1 VRLISG
7 IVFLLWAGLVVLAP
21 VLGVWLASSLIAF
34 HAGPTWVAICGGAL
48 LFPALPLLW
57 EWRASV
63 AFKLRSSR
71 RQFGVPPRRKL
82 TFSARVIFR
91 TLALNVAFLAALAV
105 GFPEQAFPAL
115 ATRGDWFIDGKAGP
129 GAERMRGDLHAA
141 ASGLEWLYELAHENP
156 YKHKGDDAPVP
167 DSVKPV
173 VESTFMPAPTAR
185 RWIPGTAAWTRS
197 PAPVPE
203 PTGASKPPP
212 EPEPVELAQRPK
224 PPLPEPIAIDK
235 TPPFQPPQP
244 KPPQPVAV
252 HASDELADATYTVG
266 DTQWPWKDRPAAVL
280 SQMTPQDELSIDA
293 VARFIAARESDDFHR
308 VKALHD
314 WVVTRLRYDK
324 ATAAIHTRNGR
335 APQDAA
341 SVFAA
346 RTGVC
351 EGYARLMVAFGQ
363 VTGDRIVYLTGD
375 VREKTGE
382 AAPTGH
388 AWNAVELRGRWYL
401 VDTTWD
407 DPTMNDGSDAYR
419 TDYLFIP
426 PSLAIFDHFPDE
438 PRWQLLATP
447 LGRGDFL
454 RQPLARPTLAKEGLT
469 LVNPERSTVEVDGPL
484 VLELLNPNRRWLL
497 GTVVP
502 EGGGSKG
509 ECGVTNDSKPR
520 LTCQVPVGVSHV
532 ELFSNTQRNGTYGDV
547 AEFLVYRR

>member
-7 IVFLLWAGLVVLAP
+7 ILFLLWAGLVVLVP

-34 HAGPTWVAICGGAL
+34 HAGPAWVAICAGAL
-48 LFPALPLLW
+48 LFPVLPLWW

-63 AFKLRSSR
+63 AFKQRSSR
-71 RQFGVPPRRKL
+71 RQFGVPPRRAL
-82 TFSARVIFR
+82 TFSSRVIFR
-91 TLALNVAFLAALAV
+91 TLVLNIAFLAALAG

-115 ATRGDWFIDGKAGP
+115 ATRGDWFIDGKSGP
-129 GAERMRGDLHAA
+129 GAEHVRGGLHAA
-141 ASGLEWLYELAHENP
+141 ASGLEWLYELAHQNP
-156 YKHKGDDAPVP
+156 NKHKGDDAPVP

-173 VESTFMPAPTAR
+173 AESTFMPAPTAR
-185 RWIPGTAAWTRS
+185 RWIPGTAAWTHQ
-197 PAPVPE
+197 PAPIPD
-203 PTGASKPPP
+203 PTGATRPAP
-212 EPEPVELAQRPK
+212 EPEPR
-224 PPLPEPIAIDK
+224 PEPIEPT
-235 TPPFQPPQP
+235 TPVARPQP
-244 KPPQPVAV
+244 KPAP
-252 HASDELADATYTVG
+252 SDELANATYTVG
-266 DTQWPWKDRPAAVL
+266 DTQWPWKDRPAEVL
-280 SQMTPQDELSIDA
+280 AQMTPQDEVSIDA

-314 WVVTRLRYDK
+314 WVVTRLSYDK
-324 ATAAIHTRNGR
+324 ASAAARTGSGR

-401 VDTTWD
+401 IDATWD

-469 LVNPERSTVEVDGPL
+469 LVTPEGSTVEVDGPL

-497 GTVVP
+497 GKVIP
-502 EGGGSKG
+502 EGGGTKG
-509 ECGVTNDSKPR
+509 DCGVTNDSKPR
-520 LTCQVPVGVSHV
+520 LTCPVPAGVSHV
-532 ELFSNTQRNGTYGDV
+532 DLFSNTQREGTYGDV
-547 AEFLVYRR
+547 AEFRVYRR